1 MAAAARKISV
11 KPAVRARLK
20 QWFTVHVPTYRAF
33 RLTAIERGDTL
44 ATAIRLAMEL
54 YVQDNARWLRFLESE
69 RPHHHI
75 ARRRGRV
82 SASELDTSPADH
94 KDK

>member
-1 MAAAARKISV
+1 MGATARKIV

-54 YVQDNARWLRFLESE
+54 YVEHNARWLRFLASE
-69 RPHHHI
+69 VPHHHI

-82 SASELDTSPADH
+82 DASELDASTRDST
-94 KDK
+94 DK